1 MNRMV
6 RKLLASFTVGCAVLG
21 LSSVAVGAASAA
33 TPPVVIGCDGVTFT
47 LTQTPGVVT
56 SGMMH
61 VVVADVRI
69 IIPTLVDT
77 TTGTTLITVGTK
89 GPITKDFPWDDPS
102 IKPGH
107 VLQAFLGAG
116 NPCGAPL
123 TIVGPAPTNNPPGVT
138 LVGTPTCAKEG
149 EAGVASFDV
158 TNPNENGVTYQII
171 VGQGIIQTVSVG
183 AGETARINVS
193 RIAGSYSLALRA
205 GGSVTNPV
213 PFTIEPCVVVTPPAP
228 VAAQPTVT
236 LVGQPAS
243 VDGGQSTSVSLLITN
258 TADDT
263 HASVTYHYGD
273 QTITVADGASGTLT
287 ISLPSG
293 AHQVTVTGDDGTSA
307 SVTVTVP
314 VRESPSPTPTP
325 SETPTSTPSPSST
338 PSGST
343 TPPVTQPVSSAP
355 ATSTAATTSQVA
367 TTETSTQAAA
377 LPVSNNTVG
386 RGGHFDT
393 AAQSQT
399 GPSPWT
405 TIGAWLLMMA
415 GVAALAYVRL
425 GRVARHA

>member
-1 MNRMV
+1 MNHMV
-6 RKLLASFTVGCAVLG
+6 RKSLASFTVGCAVLG

-33 TPPVVIGCDGVTFT
+33 TPPVVDGCAGVTFT

-56 SGMMH
+56 SGTMH

-77 TTGTTLITVGTK
+77 TTGNTLIATGTK
-89 GPITKDFPWDDPS
+89 GPVTKDFPWSDAS
-102 IKPGH
+102 IKPGDT
-107 VLQAFLGAG
+107 LQAFLGPNA
-116 NPCGAPL
+116 CGPSL
-123 TIVGPAPTNNPPGVT
+123 TVVGPVPTNNPPGVT

-183 AGETARINVS
+183 AGETARLNVS

-213 PFTIEPCVVVTPPAP
+213 PFTIEPCVVTPPSP
-228 VAAQPTVT
+228 VAAQPTVA

-243 VDGGQSTSVSLLITN
+243 VNGGQSTSVSLLITN

-343 TPPVTQPVSSAP
+343 TPPVTQPASSAP
-355 ATSTAATTSQVA
+355 VTSAATTTSRVA

-386 RGGHFDT
+386 RVGNIDT
-393 AAQSQT
+393 AAQSQA

-405 TIGAWLLMMA
+405 TIGALLLMIA
-415 GVAALAYVRL
+415 GVAGLVYVRL